1 MASRRRRKLDIPKS
15 PSLQRSPPFC
25 GGGGERGDRGRS
37 REGAPLAVSSR
48 RARPRVPGP
57 RLLADSGLDSPAGL
71 QRRVALGQDL
81 EAALEKPYV
90 PVPQEIQAL
99 SLPTRR
105 QQLVLHGRHT
115 AAEVTSGAT
124 RKQLASGMPEPRRRP
139 GGAKEATEGST
150 GDPRPVPFLSYFS
163 LRTAR
168 SSRAYSKAP
177 TIRKHSAGFETQLI
191 NDSFGTF
198 VFAGYWGRNSS
209 TGAIIPF

>member
-1 MASRRRRKLDIPKS
+1 LASRRRRKLDIPKS

-99 SLPTRR
+99 SHSPPAARPPWPPYCCGSHFWCDPEAVSVGHAGASPTTRR
-105 QQLVLHGRHT
+105 C
-115 AAEVTSGAT
+115 
-124 RKQLASGMPEPRRRP
+124 
-139 GGAKEATEGST
+139 EGSDGRVNWRSPACT
-150 GDPRPVPFLSYFS
+150 FS
-163 LRTAR
+163 LLFLP
-168 SSRAYSKAP
+168 K
-177 TIRKHSAGFETQLI
+177 
-191 NDSFGTF
+191 NC
-198 VFAGYWGRNSS
+198 
-209 TGAIIPF
+209 AIQPCLF